1 MITRS
6 ALPARSAFTL
16 IELLV
21 VIAIIALLVSILLPA
36 LSNARRLARQTLC
49 FGNVKQYTLASLSYA
64 TDHRELIN
72 GFVPPEQ
79 SPGGGYLLRK
89 FAGSGVPETTES
101 YGDPFSWSAGRGY
114 DIIRRYSAPEN
125 RAIADVLNWV
135 PQILYSHLPMVEY
148 LGRRLPEPGVICPE
162 DLKRKDLQQ
171 NPLNPG
177 GGDEDSARIPYSS
190 SYEYSIHTAI
200 PDRDINNSA
209 TFRQGSNQG
218 GFSTGTPNDPR
229 WRLGRRRISEVR
241 SPSQKSAWI
250 EQYAWHTSKSATSP
264 AYFMNASAQNIVSF
278 FDGSTRISN
287 AADAN
292 MGGYT
297 LAPAGIAITP
307 LTIRYDA
314 NASHAKYAWT
324 TGSDSFTPTGTDRS
338 MRGQYRWTLD
348 GLRGID
354 QPSR

>member
-1 MITRS
+1 MTNRPAS
-6 ALPARSAFTL
+6 PARSAFTL

-36 LSNARRLARQTLC
+36 LGNARRLARQTLC

-79 SPGGGYLLRK
+79 SPDGRFLLRK
-89 FAGSGVPETTES
+89 FAGTGVPETVEFF
-101 YGDPFSWSAGRGY
+101 GDPFEWSAGRGY

-125 RAIADVLNWV
+125 VAISDVLNWV

-162 DLKRKDLQQ
+162 DLKRKDMQQ
-171 NPLNPG
+171 NPLNPSG
-177 GGDEDSARIPYSS
+177 SGDDAARLPYSS

-200 PDRDINNSA
+200 PDRDVSGSA
-209 TFRQGSNQG
+209 VFRQGSNQG
-218 GFSTGTPNDPR
+218 GFSTGVPSDPR

-241 SPSQKSAWI
+241 SPSQKAAWT
-250 EQYAWHTSKSATSP
+250 EQYAWHTSKSANSP
-264 AYFMNASAQNIVSF
+264 AFFMNSTAQNLVSY
-278 FDGSTRISN
+278 FDGSTRLSN
-287 AADAN
+287 AVDAN

-297 LAPAGIAITP
+297 LAPAGIAVTP
-307 LTIRYDA
+307 LTIKYDA
-314 NASHAKYAWT
+314 NFSHAKYAWT
-324 TGSDSFTPTGTDRS
+324 TGNDSFTPTGADRS

>member
-1 MITRS
+1 MFNRAPS
-6 ALPARSAFTL
+6 PARTAFTL

-72 GFVPPEQ
+72 GFVPPAPTPE
-79 SPGGGYLLRK
+79 GRFLLRK
-89 FAGSGVPETTES
+89 FAGSATPETVELF
-101 YGDPFSWSAGRGY
+101 GDPFEWSAARGY

-125 RAIADVLNWV
+125 LAIADVTNWV

-162 DLKRKDLQQ
+162 DLKRKELQQ
-171 NPLNPG
+171 NPLNPSG
-177 GGDEDSARIPYSS
+177 SGDDAARLPYSS

-200 PDRDINNSA
+200 PDRDIANTA

-218 GFSTGTPNDPR
+218 SFSSGSPNDPR
-229 WRLGRRRISEVR
+229 WRLGRRRISDVR
-241 SPSQKSAWI
+241 SPSQKAAWT
-250 EQYAWHTSKSATSP
+250 EQYAWHTSKSANSP
-264 AYFMNASAQNIVSF
+264 AYFMNASAQNLISF
-278 FDGSTRISN
+278 FDGSTRLAN

-292 MGGYT
+292 MGGYI

-307 LTIRYDA
+307 LTIKYDA
-314 NASHAKYAWT
+314 TASHAKYPWT
-324 TGSDSFTPTGTDRS
+324 NAGDSFTPTGTDRS